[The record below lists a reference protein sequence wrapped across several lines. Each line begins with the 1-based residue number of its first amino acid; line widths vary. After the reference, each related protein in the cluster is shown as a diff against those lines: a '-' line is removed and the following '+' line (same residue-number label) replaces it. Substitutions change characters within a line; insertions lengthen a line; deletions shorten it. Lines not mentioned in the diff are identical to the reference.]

1 VEHGVELLFRDEQLV
16 HVGRAEGAFFGRFW
30 EWLGRKRA
38 EPAVAPDQGRIT
50 GFRD

>member
-1 VEHGVELLFRDEQLV
+1 VEHGVELPFRDEQLV

-38 EPAVAPDQGRIT
+38 EPTAAQEKR
-50 GFRD
+50 